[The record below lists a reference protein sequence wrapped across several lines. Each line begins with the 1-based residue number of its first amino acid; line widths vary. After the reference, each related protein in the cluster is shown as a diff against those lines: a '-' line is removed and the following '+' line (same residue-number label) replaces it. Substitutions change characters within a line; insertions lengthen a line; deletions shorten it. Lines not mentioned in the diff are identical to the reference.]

1 MLSKVISGGQTGAD
15 RAGLIAAKK
24 ANITTGGYIPKGFKT
39 ELGSEVHL
47 GTLYGLAE
55 LGTTYPQRTLANV
68 QSGDA
73 TLIFFLGPLER
84 GSALTAKYC
93 EQRDKPY
100 LAMNLDN
107 YCDNTK
113 GFYATEV
120 LEFLKNVPHLKVLNV
135 AGNRESVA
143 PGITDMVTELLSIVF
158 IRYFNETS

>member
-1 MLSKVISGGQTGAD
+1 MLKKIISGGQTGAD

-24 ANITTGGYIPKGFKT
+24 FGIKTGGYIPKGFKT
-39 ELGSEVHL
+39 ELGNEPQL
-47 GTLYGLAE
+47 GYEYGLIE
-55 LGTTYPQRTLANV
+55 LGTTYSQRTLANV

-73 TLIFFLGPLER
+73 TLIFYFGTLER

-100 LAMNLDN
+100 LAVNLDN

-120 LEFLKNVPHLKVLNV
+120 RIFLQGITDLKVLNV

-143 PGITDMVTELLSIVF
+143 PGITDMVVELLGIVF
-158 IRYFNETS
+158 WQYFRDE